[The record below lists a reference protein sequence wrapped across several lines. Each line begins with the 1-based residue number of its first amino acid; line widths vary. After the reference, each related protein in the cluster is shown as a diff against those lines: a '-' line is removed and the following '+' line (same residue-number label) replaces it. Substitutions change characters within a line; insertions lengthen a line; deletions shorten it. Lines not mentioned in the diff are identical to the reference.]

1 MNSQTQQR
9 IMTATSIGGLR
20 NAAMATTLDSQD
32 QAQRTTNDL
41 LRDVLERLANIE
53 KDLKAL
59 RRLQSP
65 VSAPPTSTAQTHS
78 ASAPVA
84 PPPVPGYIQNR
95 VYPTITPYG
104 VDISY

>member
-1 MNSQTQQR
+1 MTSQSQPR
-9 IMTATSIGGLR
+9 IMTATSIEGLR
-20 NAAMATTLDSQD
+20 NAAMANVLDPLEQT
-32 QAQRTTNDL
+32 QKTTNDL
-41 LRDVLERLANIE
+41 LKDVLERLANIE

-59 RRLQSP
+59 RRQQTH
-65 VSAPPTSTAQTHS
+65 VSAPPTTTAQARS

-84 PPPVPGYIQNR
+84 TPPLPGYIQNR